1 METIS
6 IDNVQINGIVRKVN
20 FTKISEDLFEVTSD
34 SQPKLVIKPYKGIFP
49 VKPNQFCVMHQ
60 HGIVFASTPAE
71 AFDKATKRYWDG
83 KQLVFSIQ

>member
-6 IDNVQINGIVRKVN
+6 LDNVQINGIVRNVT
-20 FTKISEDLFEVTSD
+20 FTKFSEDLYEVTSGT
-34 SQPKLVIKPYKGIFP
+34 QPKLAIKSYKGIFP

-60 HGIVFASTPAE
+60 HGIVFGNTPAE